1 MSVTTFLPALRR
13 NLVAAG
19 AAVAIGLTVA
29 QPLLAQSAVTPMQ
42 GPASVADLAEGLLGS
57 VVNISTSQR
66 ATGPDAPKVT
76 PRELPE
82 GSPLQDFFD

>member
-42 GPASVADLAEGLLGS
+42 GRGSDDFGEHLVRLIFTNEPADRLRESGGRIARSADA
-57 VVNISTSQR
+57 
-66 ATGPDAPKVT
+66 A
-76 PRELPE
+76 
-82 GSPLQDFFD
+82 